1 MIISEVKNMVRV
13 GEIVRRIDHDK
24 KLRFEWD
31 ENFPK
36 EMQKDERGRVY
47 ALCVD
52 EEIHK
57 LGGSQAKGGI
67 KGTYDAYFSGFAK
80 GMSARTYC
88 VWNHITNSIN
98 EGKKVEVYAVWAP
111 LVEVT
116 IPTMHGEETKKMPVD
131 FHTIE
136 EAFVKAYVEKEGKY
150 PFLNMQE
157 SGRRW
162 EDTGLLEG
170 YSGLWL
176 PKNG

>member
-1 MIISEVKNMVRV
+1 MHISKVQNMIRV
-13 GEIVRRIDHDK
+13 GQVVRRDDHDK
-24 KLRFEWD
+24 KLRFKWD
-31 ENFPK
+31 EAITK

-52 EEIHK
+52 GVIHK

-88 VWNHITNSIN
+88 VWNHIVKAIDS
-98 EGKKVEVYAVWAP
+98 GKIVEVYAVWAP
-111 LVEVT
+111 LVQVT
-116 IPTMHGEETKKMPVD
+116 IPTMHGSETKKMPVD

-136 EAFVKAYVEKEGKY
+136 EAFVKAYVQEEGQY

-170 YSGLWL
+170 YPGLWV
-176 PKNG
+176 PKE

>member
-1 MIISEVKNMVRV
+1 MDIKKVKNMVRV
-13 GEIVRRIDHDK
+13 GQIVRRKDHDQ
-24 KLRFEWD
+24 KLQFDWD
-31 ENFPK
+31 PAMTR

-47 ALCVD
+47 ALCID
-52 EEIHK
+52 GKIEK

-88 VWNHITNSIN
+88 VWNHICRAIDA
-98 EGKKVEVYAVWAP
+98 GKKVEVYAVWAP
-111 LVEVT
+111 LVTVT
-116 IPTMHGEETKKMPVD
+116 IPTMHGTETKEMPVD

-136 EAFVKAYVEKEGKY
+136 EAFVKSFVEKEGRH

-157 SGRRW
+157 SGKKW

-170 YSGLWL
+170 YPGLWV
-176 PKNG
+176 PK